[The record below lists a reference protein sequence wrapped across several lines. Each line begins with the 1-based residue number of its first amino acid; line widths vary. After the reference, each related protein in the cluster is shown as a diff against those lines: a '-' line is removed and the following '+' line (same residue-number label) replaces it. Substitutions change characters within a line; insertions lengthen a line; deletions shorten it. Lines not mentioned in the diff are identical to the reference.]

1 MLPEAATAA
10 AAADLAQEM
19 AKATDAIRRALA
31 QLAPG
36 SRLKLES
43 VLEAFRAVEKVSEIR
58 RALNLGGRKAQGAE
72 YIRCE
77 SEYRAALEDWD
88 RHLPRLHGW
97 LLAERGRLGARSG
110 HAQLVRAWV
119 DANRQ
124 TR

>member
-1 MLPEAATAA
+1 MSPEAATAA
-10 AAADLAQEM
+10 AAAELAREM
-19 AKATDAIRRALA
+19 AKATEAIRRALA

-43 VLEAFRAVEKVSEIR
+43 VLEAFRTVEKVSEIR
-58 RALNLGGRKAQGAE
+58 RALNLAGRNAQDAE
-72 YIRCE
+72 YTRCE
-77 SEYRAALEDWD
+77 SEYRAALAEWD

-110 HAQLVRAWV
+110 HIRLVRAWI
-119 DANRQ
+119 DADQQ